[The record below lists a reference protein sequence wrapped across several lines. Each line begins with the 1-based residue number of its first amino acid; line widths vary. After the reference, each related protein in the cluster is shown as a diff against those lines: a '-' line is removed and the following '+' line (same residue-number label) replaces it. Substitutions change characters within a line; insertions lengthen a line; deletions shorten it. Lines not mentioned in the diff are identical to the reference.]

1 MKRILALPAL
11 CALLLALAGCG
22 PKLPAAAA
30 DGEPW
35 SEDWTMVG
43 QKLGVEGPGEA
54 FTLQDV
60 KGSKNLYFT
69 AWSAG
74 EAQTHTDSEGEE
86 VQVYDAQVVVLLSDK
101 GSDEAAQADVDEL
114 LSLAEGSYTLSATA
128 QETHNGQDFTV
139 LTYTFPSG
147 SAYAQGASAFTVYDG
162 CAVSVEVACQDA
174 FTPPP
179 ADILSDFLDHCHYA
193 PLS

>member
-1 MKRILALPAL
+1 MKRMIALPAL

-22 PKLPAAAA
+22 AKLPAAAA
-30 DGEPW
+30 DGTPW
-35 SEDWTMVG
+35 SKDWTMVG

-54 FTLQDV
+54 FTLRDV

-74 EAQTHTDSEGEE
+74 EPRTHTDGEGEE
-86 VQVYDAQVVVLLSDK
+86 VQVYDAQVVVLLSDE
-101 GSDEAAQADVDEL
+101 GSDEAAQTAVEEW
-114 LSLAEGSYTLSATA
+114 LSLAENAYDLSATDQA
-128 QETHNGQDFTV
+128 THNGQDFTA

-147 SAYAQGASAFTVYDG
+147 SAYAQGASAFTVYGG
-162 CAVSVEVACQDA
+162 CAVSVEIACQED
-174 FTPPP
+174 FTPAAP
-179 ADILSDFLDHCHYA
+179 DILADFLDHCHYA

>member
-1 MKRILALPAL
+1 MRRILALPAL
-11 CALLLALAGCG
+11 CALLLTLAGCG
-22 PKLPAAAA
+22 SKLPAAAA
-30 DGEPW
+30 DGTPW

-54 FTLQDV
+54 FTLRDV

-74 EAQTHTDSEGEE
+74 EAQTHTDEEGEE
-86 VQVYDAQVVVLLSDK
+86 VQVYDAQVVVLLSDQ
-101 GSDEAAQADVDEL
+101 GSDQAAQATVEEW
-114 LSLAEGSYTLSATA
+114 LSLAEDSYTLSATA
-128 QETHNGQDFTV
+128 QETHNGQDFTA
-139 LTYTFPSG
+139 LTYTFPAG

-179 ADILSDFLDHCHYA
+179 TDILSNFLDHCHYA